1 MKAMVVYDSK
11 FGNTELIARAM
22 GQALGPAADVEVVRV
37 GDVRPGQLAGLD
49 LLIAGSPTWRFRPTP
64 AIKELLDN
72 IPRGGLDGTKVAAFD
87 TRLTPEKIE
96 AMSGFL
102 ARMVN
107 IFGFAARPI
116 GRKLEKKGGKPV
128 ATPEGFYVEDSEG
141 PLREGELE
149 RAADWARQA
158 AARAGEA

>member
-1 MKAMVVYDSK
+1 MKATVVYDSK

-22 GQALGPAADVEVVRV
+22 GEALGPPANVEVVRV
-37 GDVRPGQLAGLD
+37 GDVQPGQWAGLD
-49 LLIAGSPTWRFRPTP
+49 LLIVGSPTWRFRPTP
-64 AIKELLDN
+64 AIKELLDS
-72 IPRGGLDGTKVAAFD
+72 IPRRGLDGTKVAAFD

-107 IFGFAARPI
+107 VFGFAARPI
-116 GRKLEKKGGKPV
+116 ARKLEKKGGQPV
-128 ATPEGFYVEDSEG
+128 AAPEGYYVEDSEG

-149 RAADWARQA
+149 RAAEWARKA

>member
-1 MKAMVVYDSK
+1 MKATVVYDSK

-22 GQALGPAADVEVVRV
+22 GEALGPPANVEVVRV
-37 GDVRPGQLAGLD
+37 GDVQPGQWAGLD
-49 LLIAGSPTWRFRPTP
+49 LLIVGSPTWRFRPTP
-64 AIKELLDN
+64 AIKELLDS
-72 IPRGGLDGTKVAAFD
+72 IPRRGLDGTKVAAFD

-107 IFGFAARPI
+107 VFGFAARPI
-116 GRKLEKKGGKPV
+116 ARKLEKKGGQPV
-128 ATPEGFYVEDSEG
+128 AAPEGYYVEDSEG

>member
-1 MKAMVVYDSK
+1 MKATVVYDSK

-22 GQALGPAADVEVVRV
+22 GEALGPPANVEVVRV
-37 GDVRPGQLAGLD
+37 GDVQPGQWAGLD
-49 LLIAGSPTWRFRPTP
+49 LLIVGSPTWRFRPTP
-64 AIKELLDN
+64 AIKELLDS
-72 IPRGGLDGTKVAAFD
+72 IPRRGLDGTKVAAFD

-107 IFGFAARPI
+107 VFGFAARPI
-116 GRKLEKKGGKPV
+116 ARKLEKKGGQPG
-128 ATPEGFYVEDSEG
+128 AAPEGYYVEDSEG

-149 RAADWARQA
+149 RAAKWARKA

>member
-1 MKAMVVYDSK
+1 MKATVVYDSK

-22 GQALGPAADVEVVRV
+22 GEALGPPANVEVVRV
-37 GDVRPGQLAGLD
+37 GDVQPGQWAGLD
-49 LLIAGSPTWRFRPTP
+49 LLIVGSPTWRFRPTP
-64 AIKELLDN
+64 AIKELLDS
-72 IPRGGLDGTKVAAFD
+72 IPRRGLDGTKVAAFD

-107 IFGFAARPI
+107 VFGFAARPI
-116 GRKLEKKGGKPV
+116 ARKLEKKGGQPV
-128 ATPEGFYVEDSEG
+128 AAPEGYYVEDSEG

-149 RAADWARQA
+149 RAAKWARKA